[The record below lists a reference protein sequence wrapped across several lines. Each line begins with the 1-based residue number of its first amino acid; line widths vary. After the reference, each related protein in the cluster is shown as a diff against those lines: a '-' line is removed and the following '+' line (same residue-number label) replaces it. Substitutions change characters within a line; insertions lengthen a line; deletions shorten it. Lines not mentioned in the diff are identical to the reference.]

1 MKIACVLG
9 CASVMALPLGAS
21 AQSSVTVY
29 GIMDLA
35 MRRVSNDGA
44 DSLTSVAS
52 GGNNTSRL
60 GFRGSEDLGG
70 GLSARFQLEH
80 GLQAD
85 TGTPVNA
92 NTFWD
97 RGAWV
102 SVASSS
108 LGELRLGRDYVPT
121 YTNWVR
127 FDPFANVGVAGV
139 GNMLPAS
146 QLGPI
151 RSAFESNPNTLV
163 RSNNSVQYLLP
174 SKFGGV
180 EGGLMFAADEDGT
193 AANGQH
199 KLWGVR
205 LGYADG
211 PLVVS
216 AAYDETKNDITDSKD
231 FKDGVIAASYDF
243 GIVKLSG
250 AWRRFKFSDSKQ
262 TNMLLAA
269 ILPVGV
275 GQVKLSYQKADVEG
289 TVETDDLSD
298 NDGSQLGLGYVHSL
312 SKRTVLYST
321 YSRISN
327 SGVATFTVPGGD
339 SGMTAGGTSW
349 GLEAGIRHNF

>member
-1 MKIACVLG
+1 
-9 CASVMALPLGAS
+9 
-21 AQSSVTVY
+21 
-29 GIMDLA
+29 
-35 MRRVSNDGA
+35 
-44 DSLTSVAS
+44 
-52 GGNNTSRL
+52 
-60 GFRGSEDLGG
+60 
-70 GLSARFQLEH
+70 
-80 GLQAD
+80 
-85 TGTPVNA
+85 
-92 NTFWD
+92 
-97 RGAWV
+97 
-102 SVASSS
+102 
-108 LGELRLGRDYVPT
+108 
-121 YTNWVR
+121 
-127 FDPFANVGVAGV
+127 
-139 GNMLPAS
+139 
-146 QLGPI
+146 
-151 RSAFESNPNTLV
+151 
-163 RSNNSVQYLLP
+163 
-174 SKFGGV
+174 
-180 EGGLMFAADEDGT
+180 MFAADEDGT

-289 TVETDDLSD
+289 AVETDDLSD